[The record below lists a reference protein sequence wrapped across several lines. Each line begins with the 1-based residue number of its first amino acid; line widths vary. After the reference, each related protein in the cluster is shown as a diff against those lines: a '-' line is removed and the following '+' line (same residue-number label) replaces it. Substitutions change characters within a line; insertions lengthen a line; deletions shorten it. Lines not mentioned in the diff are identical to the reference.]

1 MLIWGPFLELHDIAV
16 AVPWLR
22 HQGQENL
29 SQAPSAAS
37 RAYGSRRVG
46 SAAPN
51 RIAKYGGAPRRGVRR
66 SRSIPGQ
73 WVILSGE
80 YLADIIIKHDYC
92 IQFLSSACVYIYI
105 HTHVYVLYIYIYIDF
120 ISWNIMKSQ
129 LIHALE
135 PPVFTSCPCDQGY
148 STLLW
153 IHHKMKK
160 TRPWLAERSGGKV
173 VGDSRYIHRKHI
185 MDYNGIKI

>member
-1 MLIWGPFLELHDIAV
+1 MYQRYRRGCAV
-16 AVPWLR
+16 AVPWLC

-105 HTHVYVLYIYIYIDF
+105 YMYVLYIYIYIDF
-120 ISWNIMKSQ
+120 TSWNRNWSRHRNHQ
-129 LIHALE
+129 YPAVAL
-135 PPVFTSCPCDQGY
+135 VTRA
-148 STLLW
+148 TLLCFGSITKW
-153 IHHKMKK
+153 KK
-160 TRPWLAERSGGKV
+160 LDRDWLKGQEGKLSV
-173 VGDSRYIHRKHI
+173 IVDLYI
-185 MDYNGIKI
+185 YNI